1 MLTMHMVDLGL
12 IIKMLYFLDVTSY
25 TSVKNQVPVL
35 TEGNEDVFFNSDN
48 RITEVPTTKGNIK
61 ELQELYNDVDKSTKN
76 NVPTLEDKEK
86 NLENMQTTLNSQSG
100 GGNIINHSYS
110 DDSSIDELSSI
121 ESNMSL

>member
-1 MLTMHMVDLGL
+1 
-12 IIKMLYFLDVTSY
+12 FLDVTSY
-25 TSVKNQVPVL
+25 TSVKNQVPIL

-61 ELQELYNDVDKSTKN
+61 ELKELYNDVDKSTKN
-76 NVPTLEDKEK
+76 NVLTLEDKEK
-86 NLENMQTTLNSQSG
+86 NLENIQNTLNSQSG
-100 GGNIINHSYS
+100 GGNTINNYNSYS